1 VKSREYESK
10 LKILRNELSQ
20 TEEELDHQHRMS
32 KMTQDQCDT
41 SKNKVAMNPN
51 AIIILPSFV

>member
-51 AIIILPSFV
+51 ATLS